1 MAASAPR
8 RYHESMTNH
17 RRRRSARLT
26 ASTNG
31 RLDRALVDALRGR
44 PAVSRRLL
52 DDAVGDA
59 SRELRSAGFGDAAVL
74 ALLGDIVED
83 TGRECGANRPSLMT
97 GELRWMPVHARVLE
111 AARLALA
118 IPLASQ

>member
-1 MAASAPR
+1 
-8 RYHESMTNH
+8 MTIH
-17 RRRRSARLT
+17 VRRRSARLT
-26 ASTNG
+26 ARTNG

-44 PAVSRRLL
+44 PATPRRQL

-74 ALLGDIVED
+74 AVLGDIVED
-83 TGRECGANRPSLMT
+83 TGRECGADRPSLMT
-97 GELRWMPVHARVLE
+97 GELRWMPVYARVLE

-118 IPLASQ
+118 VPVVCQ